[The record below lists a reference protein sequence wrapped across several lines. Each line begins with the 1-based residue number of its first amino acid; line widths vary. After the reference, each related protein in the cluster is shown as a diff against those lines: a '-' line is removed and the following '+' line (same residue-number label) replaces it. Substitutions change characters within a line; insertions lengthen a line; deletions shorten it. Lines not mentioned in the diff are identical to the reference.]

1 MASKIKITETTSKPK
16 ATFVRKS
23 VFLKTGDSS
32 FRFNFN
38 LEPEKLDS
46 GPVIDNVNCINQN
59 NTSANEETCNKENS
73 NEPLKKIEFT
83 SGSAFRFNFDVEK

>member
-23 VFLKTGDSS
+23 AFLTTGDSS

-46 GPVIDNVNCINQN
+46 GPVLDNVDCNNQN
-59 NTSANEETCNKENS
+59 NTSVNEETCKQDHSNK
-73 NEPLKKIEFT
+73 LIKKIDFT